1 MHHRKNANH
10 WRAKPWKNWS
20 HLSMEIAWFVL
31 MNDFRKHLL
40 NWNISIQSFFQRT
53 VAFPSWMSEIVMK
66 EWLMVGEATLQEIRN
81 SGIWIINWNWL
92 VQHVIYNCVKCR
104 SMRGRI
110 DQQIIVD
117 LPKDRVNEA
126 PPFTYCGVD
135 LFGPFLVKERWSE
148 MKRYGALFTYLASRA
163 VHIEVVASMETD
175 SLIMALLRV
184 IARRGNIRTIKW

>member
-1 MHHRKNANH
+1 
-10 WRAKPWKNWS
+10 
-20 HLSMEIAWFVL
+20 
-31 MNDFRKHLL
+31 
-40 NWNISIQSFFQRT
+40 
-53 VAFPSWMSEIVMK
+53 
-66 EWLMVGEATLQEIRN
+66 
-81 SGIWIINWNWL
+81 
-92 VQHVIYNCVKCR
+92 
-104 SMRGRI
+104 MRGRI

-184 IARRGNIRTIKW
+184 IARRGNIRTIRSDNGSISLGQRMNYARPFMKWITPRSVISCETMEQIG